1 MRVFDIILSVLA
13 MMLLSPI
20 FISTAILLRFTGEKQ
35 TFYYQQRIGLGGKRF
50 SIIKFAT
57 MLKNSPNI
65 GSGSIT
71 VKNDPRVLPVG
82 RILRKTKV
90 NELPQLFN
98 VLIGEMSFIGPRPHV
113 ERDLHGV
120 PSEIKNITLPVRPGL
135 SGIGSIIFRD
145 EEVFLHSQSDPRKF
159 YDEIIAPYK
168 AKLEVWYVKNKGYY
182 VYFSL
187 ILLTVIVVLTK
198 RSDLAFRIFSDLPP
212 LPIQLREYQ

>member
-1 MRVFDIILSVLA
+1 MRFFDIIFSGSA
-13 MMLLSPI
+13 IILLSPI
-20 FISTAILLRFTGEKQ
+20 FISIVILLRFTGEKQ
-35 TFYYQQRIGLGGKRF
+35 IFYSQQRIGLGGKSF

-82 RILRKTKV
+82 RILRKTKL
-90 NELPQLFN
+90 NEIPQLFN
-98 VLIGEMSFIGPRPHV
+98 VLMGEMSFIGPRPHV
-113 ERDLHGV
+113 ERDLYGV
-120 PSEIKNITLPVRPGL
+120 PSETKNITLSVRPGL
-135 SGIGSIIFRD
+135 SGIGSVIFRD
-145 EEVFLHSQSDPRKF
+145 EEVLLHNKSDPRKF

-182 VYFSL
+182 IYFAL

-198 RSDLAFRIFSDLPP
+198 RSRFHPRC
-212 LPIQLREYQ
+212 